1 VTKMV
6 RQMSQEELQMFRDLI
21 RRFVETELMPLERSV
36 QRREAE
42 RGLGDDPLIPSD
54 DHSRLLEKARTLDLW
69 GIDVPEEFGGQGF
82 GMTAKLIAIEELHRT
97 IVPFRLPPESPNLE
111 MLSQTCNREQR
122 EQYLLPYARGEKRAS
137 LALTEPGAGSD
148 AAGIGLT
155 ATPIDQ
161 GWVINGTKT
170 WITGADSADFFIVI
184 GVTDRE
190 KRARGGM
197 TAFLVDKDTPGLRV
211 GNHIPTM
218 GEPTPYEV
226 IFDECVV
233 ADSQRLGGIGE
244 AFKPMSNRLGVRR
257 IEFGAR
263 CVGMAERLVEMMVQ
277 QALSRST
284 FGAPLAD
291 RQAIQWM
298 IADSLIEIHATRLMV
313 EDAAKKLDGGV
324 VDVRREAST
333 TKVFAT
339 EMISKVAD
347 RAMQM
352 HGAMGLSK
360 ELPIE
365 YIYRN
370 SRFLRIIEGPSE
382 IHRVQLARMRLR
394 EANNR
399 VETDR

>member
-1 VTKMV
+1 
-6 RQMSQEELQMFRDLI
+6 
-21 RRFVETELMPLERSV
+21 
-36 QRREAE
+36 
-42 RGLGDDPLIPSD
+42 
-54 DHSRLLEKARTLDLW
+54 
-69 GIDVPEEFGGQGF
+69 
-82 GMTAKLIAIEELHRT
+82 
-97 IVPFRLPPESPNLE
+97 
-111 MLSQTCNREQR
+111 
-122 EQYLLPYARGEKRAS
+122 
-137 LALTEPGAGSD
+137 LTEPGAGSD
-148 AAGIGLT
+148 AAGIDMT
-155 ATPIDQ
+155 AMPVDQ

-170 WITGADSADFFIVI
+170 WITGADTADFFIVI
-184 GVTDRE
+184 AVTDRE

-197 TAFLVDKDTPGLRV
+197 TAFLVDRDTPGLCI
-211 GNHIPTM
+211 GNHIATM
-218 GEPTPYEV
+218 GEPTPYEL
-226 IFDECVV
+226 IFDGCVIS
-233 ADSQRLGGIGE
+233 DSQRLGGIGE

-263 CVGMAERLVEMMVQ
+263 CVGMAERLVELMVQ

-298 IADSLIEIHATRLMV
+298 IADSLIDIHATRLMV
-313 EDAAKKLDGGV
+313 EDAAKKLDSGV

-394 EANNR
+394 QASN
-399 VETDR
+399 